1 MTACSKILEKR
12 KRGRPRKDTKR
23 FSLFSFC
30 FYFFDF
36 FFKRLNAEPDE
47 KVFETNFKPI
57 RKTSKICEETIV
69 EEENLYLP
77 PRKQKGDLM

>member
-1 MTACSKILEKR
+1 
-12 KRGRPRKDTKR
+12 
-23 FSLFSFC
+23 
-30 FYFFDF
+30 
-36 FFKRLNAEPDE
+36 LNAEPDE